1 MKLGF
6 VGSGAMAE
14 AIIKGLIG
22 KGIYKGENI
31 WVTNKKNDEKLIY
44 MRENY
49 GVNTTKNL
57 EEFFKNIDIVIIAVK
72 PKDVL
77 GFLNSAKEYI
87 KPNHIII
94 SVAAGITTELIENTI
109 GEDIRVI
116 RAMPNISCE
125 VGESATA
132 IAKGRFSDEEAL
144 ALSKEIFSS
153 IGKTYIV
160 EEGQLDAVTA
170 LSGSGPAYIYYM
182 VEAMIE
188 AGEKIGLTRNIAE
201 KLALQTFYGAAKMA
215 VEKREPLKKLRE
227 KVTSP
232 NGTTYAAIKTL
243 EKHGFQ
249 DIIYLAMQNAKKRA
263 LELMKES

>member
-87 KPNHIII
+87 KPHHIII

-132 IAKGRFSDEEAL
+132 IAKGRFSDDEAL
-144 ALSKEIFSS
+144 
-153 IGKTYIV
+153 
-160 EEGQLDAVTA
+160 
-170 LSGSGPAYIYYM
+170 
-182 VEAMIE
+182 
-188 AGEKIGLTRNIAE
+188 
-201 KLALQTFYGAAKMA
+201 
-215 VEKREPLKKLRE
+215 
-227 KVTSP
+227 
-232 NGTTYAAIKTL
+232 TL
-243 EKHGFQ
+243 
-249 DIIYLAMQNAKKRA
+249 
-263 LELMKES
+263 

>member
-1 MKLGF
+1 M
-6 VGSGAMAE
+6 
-14 AIIKGLIG
+14 
-22 KGIYKGENI
+22 
-31 WVTNKKNDEKLIY
+31 
-44 MRENY
+44 
-49 GVNTTKNL
+49 
-57 EEFFKNIDIVIIAVK
+57 EE
-72 PKDVL
+72 
-77 GFLNSAKEYI
+77 E
-87 KPNHIII
+87 
-94 SVAAGITTELIENTI
+94 
-109 GEDIRVI
+109 
-116 RAMPNISCE
+116 
-125 VGESATA
+125 
-132 IAKGRFSDEEAL
+132 
-144 ALSKEIFSS
+144 
-153 IGKTYIV
+153 
-160 EEGQLDAVTA
+160 QLDAVTV

-188 AGEKIGLTRNIAE
+188 AGEKIGLSRNIAE